1 MRIVNIFGTRPQY
14 IKVASMNRALA
25 DDSVCNINVG
35 RDFSYNMSGIF
46 SDSFKIDI
54 HYKCDN
60 IRKIRYILDK
70 FNPDF
75 VLIYGDTKSS
85 WIGALSARYHK
96 MVHIESGLRCNIEA
110 TEELIRLG
118 VDHLADIRFVP
129 VVSAIDNLNLEGLDG
144 IFSGDIMCDILKV
157 NESRLTRINTNY
169 VYMTLHRKF
178 NVDSMPRMRALL
190 DSLGN
195 INQTIVFPMHPRTR
209 KMLTTFGLPMPMNVM
224 TCDPLGYLENLCNI
238 KFADCVITDSGGM
251 QKEAYLLKTP
261 CVSVMPDTQWKETI
275 LDNFNILSDPMEVH
289 MKMTEIMGKKDREY
303 HNHFGFGDASFRI
316 RTSLEKYVQ

>member
-25 DDSVCNINVG
+25 DDSVCNIDTG
-35 RDFSYNMSGIF
+35 QHYSYEMSGIF

-54 HYKCDN
+54 HYKCMD

-129 VVSAIDNLNLEGLDG
+129 VVSAIDNLNAEGLDG

-190 DSLGN
+190 DSLAN
-195 INQTIVFPMHPRTR
+195 IKQTVVFPMHPRTR

-224 TCDPLGYLENLCNI
+224 TCDPVDYIQNLSNVKYCS
-238 KFADCVITDSGGM
+238 CVITDSGGM
-251 QKEAYLLKTP
+251 QKEAYLLKVPT
-261 CVSVMPDTQWKETI
+261 VSVMPDTQWRETVE
-275 LDNFNILSDPMEVH
+275 DGWNVLSEPMEVH
-289 MKMTEIMGKKDREY
+289 MKMAEIMNRKDREH
-303 HNHFGFGDASFRI
+303 HNHYGFGDASFRI
-316 RTSLEKYVQ
+316 RGALESFVQ